1 MRERRA
7 SVKSIR
13 NLLAPATGHKDPAKR
28 AQFKPAYFMF
38 CDRKTGASRFRVEAQ
53 PDGQL
58 PLEHAASV
66 LAIYCLAHHRTPQDF
81 TLVFGAQDEM
91 FVDVTARAAT
101 LLDAA
106 GVYANPVGISRR
118 EQEVLRFVAESLCNK
133 EIAARLCVSER
144 TVKFHVSSLLAK
156 LGARDRVELARF
168 CSENSVPPAWIR
180 SQSAIGNSDA
190 RNTPRELPETQLSE
204 PVRLGQNARSDRPE
218 KNRRMLRMPQRLAL
232 AVN

>member
-1 MRERRA
+1 M
-7 SVKSIR
+7 KSIR
-13 NLLAPATGHKDPAKR
+13 SLLAPATDAKDSAKR
-28 AQFKPAYFMF
+28 AHFKPAFFMF

-53 PDGQL
+53 PNGEL

-81 TLVFGAQDEM
+81 MLVFGAQDEV
-91 FVDVTARAAT
+91 FVDVTSRAST

-106 GVYANPVGISRR
+106 GVHANPVGISRR

-144 TVKFHVSSLLAK
+144 TVKFHVSSLLQK

-180 SQSAIGNSDA
+180 SQSTVGSSVRNNDA

-204 PVRLGQNARSDRPE
+204 PARLAANARNERHE
-218 KNRRMLRMPQRLAL
+218 KPRKMLRMPQHLAL

>member
-1 MRERRA
+1 M
-7 SVKSIR
+7 KSIR
-13 NLLAPATGHKDPAKR
+13 NLLTPAAGPKEPAKR

-53 PDGQL
+53 PNGDL

-81 TLVFGAQDEM
+81 LLVFGAQDEM
-91 FVDVTARAAT
+91 FGDVTSRAAT

-106 GVYANPVGISRR
+106 GIYANPVGISRR
-118 EQEVLRFVAESLCNK
+118 EQEVLRYVAESLCNK

-144 TVKFHVSSLLAK
+144 TVKFHVSSLLQK

-180 SQSAIGNSDA
+180 SQNSTGHADV
-190 RNTPRELPETQLSE
+190 RNTPRELPESQLSE
-204 PVRLGQNARSDRPE
+204 NVRVAATARPDRSE
-218 KNRRMLRMPQRLAL
+218 KGRRMLRMPQRLAL

>member
-1 MRERRA
+1 
-7 SVKSIR
+7 VKSIR
-13 NLLAPATGHKDPAKR
+13 SLLAPATGSKDPATKR
-28 AQFKPAYFMF
+28 VPFKPSFFMF

-58 PLEHAASV
+58 PIEHAASV

-81 TLVFGAQDEM
+81 MLVFGAQDEV
-91 FVDVTARAAT
+91 FVDITSRAST
-101 LLDAA
+101 LLGAA
-106 GVYANPVGISRR
+106 GIYANPVDISRR

-133 EIAARLCVSER
+133 EIAARLCISER

-180 SQSAIGNSDA
+180 SQNSAVSVDS

-204 PVRLGQNARSDRPE
+204 PVRQAANARADRSD
-218 KNRRMLRMPQRLAL
+218 KARRMLRMPQRLAL